1 MLRLFFRH
9 SVIKL
14 PEYSSNARNEGIIS
28 YGEVRNM
35 FDFILDLVMKY
46 TPLEAWDVS
55 TDSTLRDDLKMD
67 RSDLF
72 LLRNDLGNMLETEID
87 EADMDEV
94 ITVMDLLKLAEKYAK
109 M

>member
-1 MLRLFFRH
+1 
-9 SVIKL
+9 
-14 PEYSSNARNEGIIS
+14 
-28 YGEVRNM
+28 M

>member
-1 MLRLFFRH
+1 
-9 SVIKL
+9 
-14 PEYSSNARNEGIIS
+14 
-28 YGEVRNM
+28 M

-67 RSDLF
+67 RSDLY

>member
-1 MLRLFFRH
+1 
-9 SVIKL
+9 
-14 PEYSSNARNEGIIS
+14 
-28 YGEVRNM
+28 M

-55 TDSTLRDDLKMD
+55 TESTLREDLKMD

-72 LLRNDLGNMLETEID
+72 LLRNELGNMLETEIS

-94 ITVMDLLKLAEKYAK
+94 ITVMDLLRLAEKYAK